1 MARQWSGIRYL
12 LPTRR
17 YPRDQKVRPVRRLS
31 VSTAGVNSCCVE
43 KDSVSLNPSPPRAKL
58 TGGQKWI
65 IAGLILLQIP
75 SSLIFFPLAA
85 IFAITG
91 IFVPIAVVLMGI
103 GSLPISFAMKCKDRW
118 QGGPVSHANVAPT

>member
-1 MARQWSGIRYL
+1 MVGSDAAPFRGLFVSSAE
-12 LPTRR
+12 
-17 YPRDQKVRPVRRLS
+17 VNLS
-31 VSTAGVNSCCVE
+31 CVE
-43 KDSVSLNPSPPRAKL
+43 NESVALSPSPPRSKL
-58 TGGQKWI
+58 TGGQKWT
-65 IAGLILLQIP
+65 IAGLLFLQIP

-118 QGGPVSHANVAPT
+118 QGGGVGLSTVVPT